1 MSQAERK
8 EEEQPLGGLRILRI
22 AGIDTYVNRTWLIIF
37 ALVAA
42 SLGGGYFPAEL
53 PGHGPLLHWSL
64 GAAAALLLFACVLA
78 HEMTHS
84 LVAKFSGLHISGIT
98 LFLFGGVSNLTSSP
112 KDPATELKIALSGP
126 LASLG
131 LSGLFY
137 LLWASI
143 AGWPA
148 LSAVLAYL
156 AVVNLLLAAFN
167 IIPGFPL
174 DGGRVLRAL
183 LWWKTGNLKRSTVLA
198 AWAGAGVGWAL
209 ALVGLFLLLTGDPV
223 GGTWLILIGLFL
235 RSAANLSSE
244 RAERGQEV

>member
-8 EEEQPLGGLRILRI
+8 EEEQPLGGLRILRV
-22 AGIDTYVNRTWLIIF
+22 ADIDVFINRTWLIIF
-37 ALVAA
+37 ALVAW
-42 SLGGGYFPAEL
+42 SLGGGYFPAQL
-53 PGHGPLLHWSL
+53 PGRGAALHWSL

-84 LVAKFSGLHISGIT
+84 LVAKYSGLHISGIT
-98 LFLFGGVSNLTSSP
+98 LFLFGGVSNLTSGP
-112 KDPATELKIALSGP
+112 KNPATEFKIALSGP
-126 LASLG
+126 LASLA

-137 LLWASI
+137 LLWAAA

-156 AVVNLLLAAFN
+156 TVVNLLLAAFN

-174 DGGRVLRAL
+174 DGGRVLRAF
-183 LWWKTGNLKRSTVLA
+183 LWWKTKDLKRSTVLA
-198 AWAGAGVGWAL
+198 ARVGAGVGWAL
-209 ALVGLFLLLTGDPV
+209 VLAGLLLFFGDPV
-223 GGTWLILIGLFL
+223 GGAWLILIGLFL
-235 RSAANLSSE
+235 RSAANFSSE